1 MGGQQHKVYA
11 CPLTLV
17 NPSTLRQGSGQASL
31 RTRRLAS
38 SYSYWMLDAGC
49 WLLVVLVIA
58 MQLVVAASAEMCY
71 NATRSYQT
79 I

>member
-1 MGGQQHKVYA
+1 
-11 CPLTLV
+11 
-17 NPSTLRQGSGQASL
+17 
-31 RTRRLAS
+31 
-38 SYSYWMLDAGC
+38 MLDAGC

-71 NATRSYQT
+71 NATRRYQT